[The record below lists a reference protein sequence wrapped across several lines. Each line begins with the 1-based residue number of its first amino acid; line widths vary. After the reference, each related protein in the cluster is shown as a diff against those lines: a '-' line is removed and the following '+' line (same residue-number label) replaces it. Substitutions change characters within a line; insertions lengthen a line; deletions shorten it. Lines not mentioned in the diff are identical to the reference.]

1 MQQNPFLM
9 KNQIVVLML
18 LVGLAVGC
26 KSNKI
31 GEKVKEPF
39 SSSKYMSN
47 NRYWRSTGSGTSAD
61 LSIAKQKAQL
71 EARKNLA
78 SEVQTNIKS
87 VGDQYI
93 KNQEIG
99 ERETMER
106 SFEQLYREVLNTQ
119 LNNAVV
125 HDQVTYKKENG
136 QFIHYVAMEA
146 HKKDLYRHM
155 KRMNEA
161 STSMNKKQKDLIA
174 KIVDEQIAAL
184 ED

>member
-1 MQQNPFLM
+1 M
-9 KNQIVVLML
+9 KNTLVVLML
-18 LVGLAVGC
+18 LAGLAVGC
-26 KSNKI
+26 KSNRI

-47 NRYWRSTGSGTSAD
+47 KRYWRSTGSGSSSD
-61 LSIAKQKAQL
+61 LNIAKQKAQL

-78 SEVQTNIKS
+78 SQIETNLKS

-99 ERETMER
+99 ERELVQR
-106 SFEQLYREVLNTQ
+106 SFEQLYREVLNTR
-119 LNNAVV
+119 LNDAVI
-125 HDQVTYKKENG
+125 HDQVTYKRENG

-146 HKKDLYRHM
+146 HKKNLYRHM

-161 STSMNKKQKDLIA
+161 NTQLNPKQRAIIEKMI
-174 KIVDEQIAAL
+174 DEQLATL

>member
-1 MQQNPFLM
+1 MCKFEAM
-9 KNQIVVLML
+9 KNRVIVL
-18 LVGLAVGC
+18 LLLLGTAVAC

-39 SSSKYMSN
+39 TSSKYMSS
-47 NRYWRSTGSGTSAD
+47 NRYWRSTGNGTSAD
-61 LSIAKQKAQL
+61 LSIAKQKALL

-78 SEVQTNIKS
+78 SQVETNIKS

-99 ERETMER
+99 EREIMER
-106 SFEQLYREVLNTQ
+106 SFEQLYREVMNTQ

-125 HDQVTYKKENG
+125 HDQATYKKENG
-136 QFIHYVAMEA
+136 QYIHYVAMEA
-146 HKKDLYRHM
+146 HKKDFYRNM

-161 STSMNKKQKDLIA
+161 STKMNAKQKKLIE
-174 KIVDEQIAAL
+174 KIVDEQLAEL